1 MKQKK
6 AYRTQAEWAVHEV
19 DRWMDR
25 LESRRTLAPDWNIEF
40 WPAVADY
47 LEDVAGWIREQME
60 PPVRLEAVPA
70 EVPTEIPKFKRT
82 VEVKS

>member
-6 AYRTQAEWAVHEV
+6 ALRTQAEWAVAEV

-47 LEDVAGWIREQME
+47 LEEIAVWIREQME
-60 PPVRLEAVPA
+60 PSAKSNA
-70 EVPTEIPKFKRT
+70 ISIPEFKRT
-82 VEVKS
+82 VPAAKVVQP